1 MINDNDSNI
10 KYWIYEFE
18 MSDETAEMINELCS
32 QLRLTRDELFEEALK
47 YSIRQAE
54 EDSVGFKQ
62 KFIELEQGNDID
74 IKQIRSYP
82 VYKGETE
89 RQALARKL
97 QEEAG
102 IRNIME

>member
-54 EDSVGFKQ
+54 EDPVGFKQ

-74 IKQIRSYP
+74 IKQIRSYS
-82 VYKGETE
+82 VYEGETE
-89 RQALARKL
+89 AIALERKL
-97 QEEAG
+97 KEEAES
-102 IRNIME
+102 NE